1 MKVVVFGASGM
12 VGHGVLRA
20 CLLDDEVAEVVTVGR
35 GPLGIAHPKLRE
47 VAHADFTDLS
57 AIAGELTGAD
67 ACFYCL
73 GVSTAGHTAE
83 VYQRV
88 SHDFPLAAARLMA
101 AGNPELTFTYVSGA
115 GTDST
120 EQGRVAWARVKGGT
134 ENALLAMDMRAY
146 MFRPGWIRPMHGA
159 VSRTRTYR
167 VIYRLTSW
175 LYPLA
180 HRVAPDQVTTTEV
193 LGRSMLGV
201 VRLEGGGPHILS
213 TADINRLG
221 APGAA

>member
-20 CLLDDEVAEVVTVGR
+20 CLLDDEVSEVVSVGR
-35 GPLGIAHPKLRE
+35 SPLGVAHPKLRE
-47 VAHADFTDLS
+47 VAHADFTDLTP
-57 AIAGELTGAD
+57 IAGELAGAD

-73 GVSTAGHTAE
+73 GVSTTGHSAE
-83 VYQRV
+83 VYRRV
-88 SHDFPLAAARLMA
+88 SYDFPLAAARLLA
-101 AGNPELTFTYVSGA
+101 AGNPELTFTYVSGE

-120 EQGRVAWARVKGGT
+120 EQGKSAWARVKGST

-159 VSRTRTYR
+159 VSRTRAYR
-167 VIYRLTSW
+167 ILYALTSW

-180 HRVAPDQVTTTEV
+180 HRIAPDRVTTTEL
-193 LGRSMLGV
+193 LGRSMTAV

-213 TADINRLG
+213 ARDINRLG
-221 APGAA
+221 AAGAG